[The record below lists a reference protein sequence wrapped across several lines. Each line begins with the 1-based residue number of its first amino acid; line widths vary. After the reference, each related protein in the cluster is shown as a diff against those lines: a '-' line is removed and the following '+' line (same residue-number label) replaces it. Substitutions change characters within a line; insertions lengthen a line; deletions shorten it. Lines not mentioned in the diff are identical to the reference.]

1 MREKILF
8 RPTARPVWDG
18 QEMSPRTSSPLT
30 TGARAL
36 PPSPLAM
43 GFMAMFKKK
52 DPKDLVREWQSKMR
66 TEMRGVDRQIR
77 GTDLC
82 RE

>member
-1 MREKILF
+1 
-8 RPTARPVWDG
+8 
-18 QEMSPRTSSPLT
+18 
-30 TGARAL
+30 
-36 PPSPLAM
+36 M

-52 DPKDLVREWQSKMR
+52 DPKDLVQEWQSKMR